1 MDETRNEWL
10 DETPFSDDIWMNM
23 LVDGELTTQ
32 QRSRFI
38 NHIRE
43 TNDWQRVATVFLDEH
58 VLATNVPFERA
69 DSPVLAEVPRT
80 RGSKRTWALT
90 AMAMSLLLGGLIGY
104 GARQPEIVEV
114 VRSDNATTEKTPN
127 EPTSQKKTGLIAR
140 ASLPALF
147 QAKDTPQEAVYYA
160 DFVVPQFLLD
170 ALVVAGHKVELDQE
184 FIGYTESIDSP
195 AAVPINVLRVTKYGD
210 LLASVAPSTPNSKQ

>member
-69 DSPVLAEVPRT
+69 DSPVLAEVPTT
-80 RGSKRTWALT
+80 RGSKRTWALA

-170 ALVVAGHKVELDQE
+170 ALFVAGHKVELEQE

-210 LLASVAPSTPNSKQ
+210 LLASVAPSTPNSNQ

>member
-1 MDETRNEWL
+1 MNNTQHEWL

-80 RGSKRTWALT
+80 RGSKRTWALA

-210 LLASVAPSTPNSKQ
+210 LLASVAPSTPNSNQ

>member
-80 RGSKRTWALT
+80 RGSKRTWALA

-170 ALVVAGHKVELDQE
+170 ALFVAGHKVELEQE

-210 LLASVAPSTPNSKQ
+210 LLASVAPSTPNSNQ